1 MRASN
6 IKLDDVFGNMI
17 DSVINSEQIQKLTDF
32 FSKKELNIS
41 IKKSLLKN

>member
-1 MRASN
+1 MRAGN

-32 FSKKELNIS
+32 LAKKN
-41 IKKSLLKN
+41 